1 VKTVEGVSEGPR
13 KARTMHTVHPF
24 SSANYAWELPA
35 ESNKRLKIIA
45 NGRERLV
52 DVMEIGV
59 LAPFRFTDVRFLP
72 LVQPRLLPKAD
83 PSCDALRQR
92 SGNPRI
98 ASLDVRAEGP
108 SQLLVITNYEESHSA
123 FKPTGRG
130 TLSRT
135 STMDSNVAFE
145 AVPTDTSVNM
155 TISVDFEGVGISVVN
170 KRMQELVYMSFRG
183 LELRYV
189 DTATSYSAS
198 VNCKWIQIDNQ
209 LFGGIYPIIFYP
221 SVAPKDGKDLD
232 SHPTLQSSV
241 IVLKDESA
249 SALYLCLG
257 PRSLADRSSFP
268 RSPRRPL
275 HQVCLNPHPGH
286 HGRARRGLCLRALRL
301 FAV

>member
-1 VKTVEGVSEGPR
+1 MSLVCRQRPHS
-13 KARTMHTVHPF
+13 F
-24 SSANYAWELPA
+24 
-35 ESNKRLKIIA
+35 KRLITPS
-45 NGRERLV
+45 G
-52 DVMEIGV
+52 
-59 LAPFRFTDVRFLP
+59 
-72 LVQPRLLPKAD
+72 D
-83 PSCDALRQR
+83 PSLQKA
-92 SGNPRI
+92 GNARI

-170 KRMQELVYMSFRG
+170 KRMQELVYVSFRG

-249 SALYLCLG
+249 SRFARGRSGGYLLT
-257 PRSLADRSSFP
+257 LAAHNPS
-268 RSPRRPL
+268 RSPRRAL
-275 HQVCLNPHPGH
+275 HQVRLDPHPGH
-286 HGRARRGLCLRALRL
+286 HG
-301 FAV
+301 

>member
-1 VKTVEGVSEGPR
+1 MYLPDQRSSVDPQDVKMVDDNSDGPR
-13 KARTMHTVHPF
+13 RSRTLHTVRPF
-24 SSANYAWELPA
+24 STANYAWELPA

-52 DVMEIGV
+52 DVMEIGI
-59 LAPFRFTDVRFLP
+59 LAPFRFSDVRSTRTACSYAEVLTK
-72 LVQPRLLPKAD
+72 LLRH
-83 PSCDALRQR
+83 LQR
-92 SGNPRI
+92 NGNPRI

-130 TLSRT
+130 GTLSRT
-135 STMDSNVAFE
+135 STMDSSVAFE
-145 AVPTDTSVNM
+145 AVPTYTSVNM

-198 VNCKWIQIDNQ
+198 VNCKWIQVDNQ

-241 IVLKDESA
+241 IVLKDESEF
-249 SALYLCLG
+249 L
-257 PRSLADRSSFP
+257 SLEAPPVDRF
-268 RSPRRPL
+268 
-275 HQVCLNPHPGH
+275 
-286 HGRARRGLCLRALRL
+286 
-301 FAV
+301 